1 MEKFD
6 NQLLLSVQQ
15 TRYPKAEARH
25 PQMPS
30 VLCTAVRCGK
40 LSNSA
45 ADRNISSQA
54 IISTGRGD

>member
-6 NQLLLSVQQ
+6 SQFLLSVQQ
-15 TRYPKAEARH
+15 TGYPRAEDRH
-25 PQMPS
+25 PQMPG

-40 LSNSA
+40 LSNTA
-45 ADRNISSQA
+45 ANKNISPQA